1 MTGTGMDRTTY
12 AEPEAPIASLKEEG
26 ERSVDLTALYQVLR
40 RGKKQIALTT
50 AAAFAIAVLVAFI
63 LPAEYTS
70 SVSFIP
76 PSGSSSSAMA
86 SAILGQLPML
96 AGSELGGFKNSGDVY
111 AGILGSRSVLNT
123 LVERFDLLHV
133 YKVNKQSV
141 AEKVLA
147 SATKITSDPKSSIVS
162 VSVTAKTPQL
172 AHDLA
177 NAYMEALRQTNG
189 RLALSQASQRR
200 LFFQEQLNNEKNSL
214 ADAEVAL
221 KQSEEKSGLIA
232 PSGQTEAEIR
242 IIAET
247 EAQIAS
253 RQVQL
258 AALRQSAT
266 EENPE
271 VIRLRSEIANLQ
283 DQLAR
288 IEKGN
293 GASSAATIPTSKVPG
308 LALEYIRKQRDVKYH
323 EALFEMLARQY
334 ETARL
339 DEAREAPVLQV
350 LDPASYPD
358 TKSGPQRKL
367 IALVGIVLGFI
378 IGCIWTL
385 GRERRRLAAETA
397 LIRTV

>member
-1 MTGTGMDRTTY
+1 MDRTTY
-12 AEPEAPIASLKEEG
+12 AEPDATIASLNEEG

-40 RGKKQIALTT
+40 RGRKQIAAVT
-50 AAAFAIAVLVAFI
+50 AAAFAVAVLVAFI
-63 LPAEYTS
+63 LPAQYTS

-76 PSGSSSSAMA
+76 PSGGGSGAMA

-96 AGSELGGFKNSGDVY
+96 AGSELGGLKNPGDVY
-111 AGILGSRSVLNT
+111 AGILGSRSVLDT
-123 LVERFDLLHV
+123 LVKRFDLLHV
-133 YKVNKQSV
+133 YKVKKQSD
-141 AEKVLA
+141 AEKIL
-147 SATKITSDPKSSIVS
+147 SGATKITSDPKSSIVS
-162 VSVTAKTPQL
+162 VYVTAKTPQL

-200 LFFQEQLNNEKNSL
+200 LFFEEQLKNEKNNL

-221 KQSEEKSGLIA
+221 KQSQEKSGLIA

-247 EAQIAS
+247 QAQIAS

-266 EENPE
+266 EENPD

-288 IEKGN
+288 LEKGN
-293 GASSAATIPTSKVPG
+293 GTSSAATIPTSKVPG
-308 LALEYIRKQRDVKYH
+308 LALDYIRKERDVKYH

-334 ETARL
+334 EAARL

-367 IALVGIVLGFI
+367 IALAGLVLGFI
-378 IGCIWTL
+378 AGCIWTIA
-385 GRERRRLAAETA
+385 RERRRLGSQAASIGTA
-397 LIRTV
+397 

>member
-397 LIRTV
+397 LVRTV